1 MGQVMGDQGL
11 GLALE
16 RCNPWQAPGQDLLP
30 SCGWRWWGLG
40 LAVSIAALDVAWNGT
55 SLLLPSPQF
64 DPRFGVTGPSS
75 GTVVTL
81 RAWQGGWT
89 PEFSRLQGQ
98 VQASPTDLG
107 VKRRE
112 SATAVR
118 RAQRPAGGC
127 SGGAVQGSRR
137 PFQERLLLGSSAA
150 GLEGRGSRDIV
161 LSGEGWKA
169 GDRAQGVRRD

>member
-1 MGQVMGDQGL
+1 M
-11 GLALE
+11 
-16 RCNPWQAPGQDLLP
+16 
-30 SCGWRWWGLG
+30 
-40 LAVSIAALDVAWNGT
+40 
-55 SLLLPSPQF
+55 
-64 DPRFGVTGPSS
+64 
-75 GTVVTL
+75 TL